1 MPLKVY
7 QTMELL
13 SKDSH
18 VKLHQTNIRPVN
30 LLFILRILL
39 STTVLQRLTSWNI
52 HKCASLLPAVSTAS
66 ELQITVFFN

>member
-1 MPLKVY
+1 MLNGNLIPHPMPLTYWLKVY

-18 VKLHQTNIRPVN
+18 VKLHQTDIRPVN

-39 STTVLQRLTSWNI
+39 SPTVLLRLTS
-52 HKCASLLPAVSTAS
+52 
-66 ELQITVFFN
+66 